1 MLRFLFRIL
10 FYYYYLGIFCLF
22 CCIQPLS
29 HLHVSVALADPLSLS
44 LPEYFETFKIQLS
57 PCCVRVARIAC
68 MSVTQPG
75 VCLNSQDFENR
86 GGRRGGTDTHIWGG
100 GAALGGKCCI
110 QRQNYLLFNIF
121 CVITCTDYTMELL

>member
-10 FYYYYLGIFCLF
+10 FFYYYLGIFCLF
-22 CCIQPLS
+22 LLHSASVP
-29 HLHVSVALADPLSLS
+29 LHVSVALADPLSLS

-75 VCLNSQDFENR
+75 VCLNS
-86 GGRRGGTDTHIWGG
+86 
-100 GAALGGKCCI
+100 
-110 QRQNYLLFNIF
+110 
-121 CVITCTDYTMELL
+121 